1 MEHAQ
6 FYEELYGKLVAL
18 IGNERDWVA
27 NLANAAALLWEEL
40 PRINWVGFYILKGE
54 ELVLGPFQGRPAC
67 IRIGMGKGVC
77 GQTALLRKSH
87 VVPDVHEFPG
97 HIACDPISR
106 SEVVVPIEKDGQLL
120 GVLDVDSPELAR
132 FSEADGAGLE
142 KVANFLA
149 ERCDWA

>member
-1 MEHAQ
+1 
-6 FYEELYGKLVAL
+6 
-18 IGNERDWVA
+18 
-27 NLANAAALLWEEL
+27 
-40 PRINWVGFYILKGE
+40 
-54 ELVLGPFQGRPAC
+54 
-67 IRIGMGKGVC
+67 MGKGVC